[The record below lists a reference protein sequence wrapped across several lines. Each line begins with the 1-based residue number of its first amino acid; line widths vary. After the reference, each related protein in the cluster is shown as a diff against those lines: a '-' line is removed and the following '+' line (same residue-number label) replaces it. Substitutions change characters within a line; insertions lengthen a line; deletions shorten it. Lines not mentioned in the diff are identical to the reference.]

1 MSKSKKKGNF
11 FVIKKT
17 LKKHPIRIILAALC
31 ILAFIGITVWNAAA
45 PVPIRNWNQKEM
57 VRITVADPNDYSFA
71 VMGDN
76 KGNRSVFVPLLRD
89 IGQDKEIAFAIN
101 DGDLVDGGTMSHYR
115 RFLSQ
120 VQENLSIPF
129 LTAIG
134 NHDLNHGSAH
144 NYQEI
149 FGPTYYS
156 FHVGHGYFIVLD
168 AITEAGFDKTE
179 RQWLEKEL
187 KQSQAAKVRFVFMH
201 VPIFDPRGG
210 TYHKSLP
217 DKDQQDLLDL
227 FRRYKVT
234 HLFGSHLHGYFSGV
248 QEGVPFTVTGGAG
261 GYLQG
266 KDPEHFFHHYV
277 KVNVKN
283 GKAEVIVKRI
293 NAANP
298 VIYLFDLAE
307 DYALQWGLLLAA
319 ALLLLSIGLSMMRS
333 KRSA

>member
-1 MSKSKKKGNF
+1 
-11 FVIKKT
+11 VIKKT
-17 LKKHPIRIILAALC
+17 LKEHHVRILLAALC
-31 ILAFIGITVWNAAA
+31 ILAFVGITVWHSSA
-45 PVPIRNWNQKEM
+45 PVPIRNRNQTEAS
-57 VRITVADPNDYSFA
+57 RITVADPNNFTFA

-76 KGNRSVFVPLLRD
+76 KGNRSVFAPLLRD
-89 IGQDKEIAFAIN
+89 IAQDKEIAFAID

-120 VQENLSIPF
+120 VRENLAIPF

-144 NYQEI
+144 NYQKI

-156 FHVGHGYFIVLD
+156 FQVGQGYFIVLD

-187 KQSQAAKVRFVFMH
+187 QQGQAAKARFIFMH

-234 HLFGSHLHGYFSGV
+234 HLFASHLHGYFSGV
-248 QEGVPFTVTGGAG
+248 HAGVPYTTTGGAG
-261 GYLQG
+261 GRLQG
-266 KDPEHFFHHYV
+266 NGPEHFFYHYL

-283 GKAEVIVKRI
+283 GKADVTVKHI
-293 NAANP
+293 AAANP
-298 VIYLFDLAE
+298 VVYFLDLME
-307 DYALQWGLLLAA
+307 DYILQWGLLLAA

-333 KRSA
+333 GRSA